1 MIASQADELPVK
13 LMCRAAEA
21 SRSGYYA
28 WKKRPESRRAQ
39 ENRRLLFEI
48 ETVHAE
54 NLETYGS
61 RRIHAEVRARGF
73 VCDRHRVERLMK
85 VNGIRGVQKPG
96 RRSNPEDKPQKE
108 SVVPDLLRRNF
119 AVALPNQVWLGDITQ
134 LMSGQG
140 VVYLGLLM
148 DQCSRMIVGWTGGPR
163 KDRRLTI
170 AALET
175 AVGWRRPP
183 ADLVHHTDQGGQYAC
198 PDYAAVLKKHG
209 ALASMSRP
217 GTPHDNAPM
226 ESFIKTLKV
235 EFVYRHRFETRE
247 EAIAAVGEYIQTFY
261 NCRRRHSALGYLS
274 PAEYERQLVKPS

>member
-13 LMCRAAEA
+13 LMCRAAGA

-54 NLETYGS
+54 NLEIYGS

-73 VCDRHRVERLMK
+73 VCDRHRVERLMR

-170 AALET
+170 AALEM
-175 AVGWRRPP
+175 AIGWRRPP
-183 ADLVHHTDQGGQYAC
+183 AALIHHTDQGGQYAC